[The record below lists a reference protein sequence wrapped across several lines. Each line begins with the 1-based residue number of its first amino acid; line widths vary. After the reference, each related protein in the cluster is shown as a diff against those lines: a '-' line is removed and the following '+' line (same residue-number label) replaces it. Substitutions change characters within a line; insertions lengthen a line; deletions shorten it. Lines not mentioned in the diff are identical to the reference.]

1 MLAKVQAYDET
12 FKALRADDLTPD
24 DIQTGLELVRQWK
37 KSPADTMKFLL
48 TQAKSYGINVDG
60 VNSGVD
66 AAAINQMLDQKLQ
79 PFLQEREQREQER
92 QIQVKAKRTYDDFM
106 SKLKDSSS
114 SGNVYIPSNG
124 VESIDINNYVEN
136 LLM

>member
-1 MLAKVQAYDET
+1 M
-12 FKALRADDLTPD
+12 
-24 DIQTGLELVRQWK
+24 I
-37 KSPADTMKFLL
+37 
-48 TQAKSYGINVDG
+48 GINVNPRRDFVSARYG
-60 VNSGVD
+60 QFASSTNKSSGVRSSKKSSSFRRS
-66 AAAINQMLDQKLQ
+66 NSN
-79 PFLQEREQREQER
+79 FRHESSSN
-92 QIQVKAKRTYDDFM
+92 DDFM

>member
-1 MLAKVQAYDET
+1 MVT
-12 FKALRADDLTPD
+12 
-24 DIQTGLELVRQWK
+24 LVNPRRDFVNVRHGQFV
-37 KSPADTMKFLL
+37 STN
-48 TQAKSYGINVDG
+48 INES
-60 VNSGVD
+60 SGV
-66 AAAINQMLDQKLQ
+66 
-79 PFLQEREQREQER
+79 
-92 QIQVKAKRTYDDFM
+92 KRSSKTSLSFRRSNSNFRHESSSNNDFM

>member
-1 MLAKVQAYDET
+1 M
-12 FKALRADDLTPD
+12 
-24 DIQTGLELVRQWK
+24 I
-37 KSPADTMKFLL
+37 
-48 TQAKSYGINVDG
+48 GINVNPRRDIINARYG
-60 VNSGVD
+60 QFASTSINKTTSKRSPKSSSFRRSNS
-66 AAAINQMLDQKLQ
+66 N
-79 PFLQEREQREQER
+79 FRHESSSN
-92 QIQVKAKRTYDDFM
+92 DDFM

>member
-1 MLAKVQAYDET
+1 MIGRNVNVNPRRDFISSK
-12 FKALRADDLTPD
+12 
-24 DIQTGLELVRQWK
+24 
-37 KSPADTMKFLL
+37 
-48 TQAKSYGINVDG
+48 YGQFASSANKL
-60 VNSGVD
+60 SG
-66 AAAINQMLDQKLQ
+66 ARSSKTKTSSSFRRSNLN
-79 PFLQEREQREQER
+79 FRHESN
-92 QIQVKAKRTYDDFM
+92 DDFM

>member
-1 MLAKVQAYDET
+1 M
-12 FKALRADDLTPD
+12 
-24 DIQTGLELVRQWK
+24 I
-37 KSPADTMKFLL
+37 
-48 TQAKSYGINVDG
+48 GINVNPKRDFINARYG
-60 VNSGVD
+60 QFASTSINNKASSKRSSKSSSFRRSNS
-66 AAAINQMLDQKLQ
+66 N
-79 PFLQEREQREQER
+79 FRHESSSN
-92 QIQVKAKRTYDDFM
+92 DDFM

>member
-1 MLAKVQAYDET
+1 M
-12 FKALRADDLTPD
+12 
-24 DIQTGLELVRQWK
+24 I
-37 KSPADTMKFLL
+37 
-48 TQAKSYGINVDG
+48 GINVNPKRDYINARYG
-60 VNSGVD
+60 QFASTSINKSSNKRSSKTSSSFRRSNS
-66 AAAINQMLDQKLQ
+66 NYRH
-79 PFLQEREQREQER
+79 ESSSN
-92 QIQVKAKRTYDDFM
+92 DDFM

>member
-1 MLAKVQAYDET
+1 M
-12 FKALRADDLTPD
+12 
-24 DIQTGLELVRQWK
+24 I
-37 KSPADTMKFLL
+37 
-48 TQAKSYGINVDG
+48 GININVNPRRDFISARYGQFASSSNKSSGG
-60 VNSGVD
+60 VRSSKTSSNFRRSNS
-66 AAAINQMLDQKLQ
+66 N
-79 PFLQEREQREQER
+79 FRHESSSNN
-92 QIQVKAKRTYDDFM
+92 DFM